1 MAKLTFREK
10 QYLRTS
16 VIDKDLYDT
25 IVKKLEESA
34 DLSPTDEFFREH
46 WDEDYQAFLIEF

>member
-10 QYLRTS
+10 TYLRTS

-34 DLSPTDEFFREH
+34 DTTDEFFREH
-46 WDEDYQAFLIEF
+46 WDEDYQAFLIEL